1 MAISHG
7 SFVARTVSQVS
18 RFCPVGSWVQLCAD
32 GVAPLTGRN
41 HIRIAPRGRDT
52 IRLALKYVARAV
64 SSDGTV
70 SYTTPT
76 STASDATVVSSEGI
90 YVEPI
95 GDNVA
100 VFGRAVQNGGSSGG
114 LKVIVTE
121 YA

>member
-7 SFVARTVSQVS
+7 SFVARTVSQGS
-18 RFCPVGSWVQLCAD
+18 RFCPTGSWAQLSI
-32 GVAPLTGRN
+32 GSAPLTGRN

-52 IRLALKYVARAV
+52 IRLALKYVAIGA
-64 SSDGTV
+64 DGT
-70 SYTTPT
+70 YTTPT
-76 STASDATVVSSEGI
+76 TNAADATVLSSEGI

-95 GDNVA
+95 GDNIA